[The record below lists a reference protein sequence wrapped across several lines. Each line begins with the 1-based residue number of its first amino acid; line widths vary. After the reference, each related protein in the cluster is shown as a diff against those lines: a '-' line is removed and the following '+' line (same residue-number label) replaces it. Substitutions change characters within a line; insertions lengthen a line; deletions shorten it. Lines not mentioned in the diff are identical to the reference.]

1 MEKPSADKPNSAVPL
16 PPGME
21 NLPVIEAEPWFEYD
35 PGPEAFLEGPA
46 FDREGNLFATSP
58 HAGLVIRITP
68 RKECTTIFNDAK
80 VKVDGTAVHKDG
92 RLFFA
97 CMSGELLVMKPDG
110 SGVTPYYP
118 KHQGKTLSLND
129 LVFDAGGNV
138 YVTDF
143 NGSIAEPTGGVYRL
157 SPDGAEVHP
166 IVRNLVMPNGISLSP
181 EGDVLW
187 VGETGRNT
195 ILRLQ
200 LQEDGISLVP
210 IEGVTVAH
218 YGEGF
223 VGPDSNKVDSA
234 GNLYQAI
241 MGQGRILVLNNWGI
255 TVANVVIPGREE
267 GRFLRTTN
275 LAIKPG
281 TREGY
286 ITTSGEGGAWIYKFE
301 ALAEALQLYS
311 HH

>member
-1 MEKPSADKPNSAVPL
+1 MTKSYQQQPKNMVPL

-21 NLPVIEAEPWFEYD
+21 NVPVIKAEPWFEYA

-58 HAGLVIRITP
+58 HAGLVIKITP
-68 RKECTTIFNDAK
+68 QKKLSTIFNDDK
-80 VKVDGTAVHKDG
+80 IKGDGTAVHKDG

-97 CMSGELLVMKPDG
+97 CMSGELLVMNPDG
-110 SGVTPYYP
+110 SGITPHHP
-118 KHQGKTLSLND
+118 KYDGKTLSLND
-129 LVFDAGGNV
+129 LVFDAAGNI

-143 NGSIAEPTGGVYRL
+143 NGSIAEPTGGVYRI
-157 SPDGAEVHP
+157 SCDGSEVHP
-166 IVRNLVMPNGISLSP
+166 ILRNLVMPNGISLSP
-181 EGDVLW
+181 EGNVLW

-241 MGQGRILVLNNWGI
+241 MGQGRILVLNNCGI

-267 GRFLRTTN
+267 GKFLRTTN
-275 LAIKPG
+275 LAFKPG

-311 HH
+311 HC